1 MGVGRPLKSR
11 DFRQQRAR
19 IVYLKGRL
27 AALDL
32 RERSASASIA
42 SSLIRNSHGCVSCGF
57 AGPNRGRNEGE
68 RARLPEARVVP
79 QTPWRIG
86 IALRQNLTLGI
97 RRSQAPVGKNKR

>member
-19 IVYLKGRL
+19 RVYLKGRL

-32 RERSASASIA
+32 RERSASTSIA
-42 SSLIRNSHGCVSCGF
+42 SSLIRNSHGCVSCGL
-57 AGPNRGRNEGE
+57 AARNRGRNEGE
-68 RARLPEARVVP
+68 RGAPEARVVP